1 MEESKYYLVKVK
13 EKFVDVETNKVK
25 TTTRQKLVDAMS
37 ITEAEVKTVKLY
49 EGCTFEWKITSVAES
64 PIDEILE

>member
-13 EKFVDVETNKVK
+13 EKFVDVDTGKVK

-64 PIDEILE
+64 PIDEIVE

>member
-1 MEESKYYLVKVK
+1 MEETKYYLVKVK
-13 EKFVDVETNKVK
+13 EKFVDVETSKVK

-49 EGCTFEWKITSVAES
+49 EGCVFEWKITSVAES